1 VSGKSKCGVVRE
13 MKKIVQMFLTVTLLC
28 GCAAMAAAQDA
39 PPPPSPG
46 GFGGGR
52 QMQMQMPQF
61 ADLDKDKDKK
71 LSKKEFTST
80 MPEQA
85 FDFIDANKDGF
96 VDETEWNNAMNRFR
110 GGQGGGMRLGES
122 LVKLLDSNTDS
133 NVSSEEF
140 ANIESLFDNLDQDK
154 SGDLTSD
161 EMNRMMFA
169 VMQRNNPQMQ
179 TPQGGGGRQMQ
190 MQPPQFAD
198 WDKNKDGKIVR
209 SEMPEQMAQ
218 NFDRI
223 DDNKDGAVDEAE
235 FKKVMNRPRPG
246 ELMAKFM
253 DTNADGKVSRPEFAQ
268 IKGLF
273 AKLDKD
279 KNGSLVADELNQ
291 FNQAASEAATE
302 VANKSTGGVAVDQLF
317 ANLDKNKDGK
327 ITADELTSERTFKTL
342 DLNKDGEVTKEEA
355 TEALKKQAE
364 IKAKSQAKS
373 PQQ

>member
-1 VSGKSKCGVVRE
+1 MV
-13 MKKIVQMFLTVTLLC
+13 
-28 GCAAMAAAQDA
+28 AAQDA
-39 PPPPSPG
+39 PPPPVAIGG
-46 GFGGGR
+46 GFR
-52 QMQMQMPQF
+52 QGPPQMPNF

-85 FDFIDANKDGF
+85 FDFIDTNKDGF
-96 VDETEWNNAMNRFR
+96 VDETEWNTAMSRFR
-110 GGQGGGMRLGES
+110 GGAGGGPRTGEN
-122 LVKLLDSNTDS
+122 LLKLLDANTDN

-140 ANIESLFDNLDQDK
+140 AHIESLFDNLDQDK
-154 SGDLTSD
+154 SGDLTAD
-161 EMNRMMFA
+161 EMNRFNFA
-169 VMQRNNPQMQ
+169 VMQRLNPQMQ
-179 TPQGGGGRQMQ
+179 TPQGNPQGGGGQRFQQ

-209 SEMPEQMAQ
+209 SELPEQMAQ

-223 DDNKDGAVDEAE
+223 DENKDGAIDEAE

-253 DTNADGKVSRPEFAQ
+253 DTNADGKVSRAEFAQ

-279 KNGSLVADELNQ
+279 KNGSLVTEELNQ

-302 VANKSTGGVAVDQLF
+302 AANKSTGGVAVDQLF

-327 ITADELTSERTFKTL
+327 ITPDELTSERTFKTL

-355 TEALKKQAE
+355 TEALRKQAE
-364 IKAKSQAKS
+364 LKAKSQAKS